1 VTTKMT
7 PLLTGQMYFAYVSGI
22 AFILIGI
29 YLSYR
34 RRRLHPLLLLSISAL
49 SFSWI
54 ESPYDWRC
62 MHNFRPRCPGCPR
75 GGL

>member
-1 VTTKMT
+1 MT
-7 PLLTGQMYFAYVSGI
+7 PLMAGAMYFAYVTGI
-22 AFILIGI
+22 AFLLIGI

-54 ESPYDWRC
+54 ESPYDLSLI
-62 MHNFRPRCPGCPR
+62 HI
-75 GGL
+75 